1 MRTRALSG
9 FIAHFPHVWCD
20 MVWCDAMMSLEQKRT
35 EKKELL
41 AKKQDLV
48 ERKAKS
54 AAKVAA
60 SK

>member
-1 MRTRALSG
+1 MM
-9 FIAHFPHVWCD
+9 WCD
-20 MVWCDAMMSLEQKRT
+20 VMSLEQKRT

-41 AKKQDLV
+41 AKKQDLL